1 MINEIKKIISHHPI
15 LFFFLCYLSIILGFY
30 LDENSIGGA
39 KHDYIYHLHFVE
51 GFKNNFSLTI
61 KNFAS
66 NPDEFGT
73 RNSPIFFII
82 FGLLNKIFQLDYLR
96 ILNTLMSLLIVITFY
111 NCLLLKYKNIKK
123 IELIILSSLLFL
135 SPTVRSLSIW
145 PYSLLWG
152 LFFFLITIFY
162 YLKFELIKKD
172 IKYAIISTLFLAIS
186 SYFYLA
192 FSVFGFFFITQFI
205 IKLDTIKKGTIII
218 LLNILLA
225 LPAIIF
231 FYKKNFYFF
240 DAEGLIINEYQ
251 RYNISNKI
259 LIISSMIF
267 YFCIPILIFNYKNII
282 NKIFNKNYYG
292 FKTIIF
298 SILITLFFT
307 FNYPITN
314 DFGGGFFFKISHL
327 LFKNNY
333 LFYFLSA
340 ISLISILILFSK
352 NKINYL
358 ILFIL
363 FFLYNLQFTIYNK
376 YYEPLIFIISFLL
389 LELNLEK
396 NFFSKKSCITILYFF
411 FISHYVISIG
421 RIFLEIKF

>member
-1 MINEIKKIISHHPI
+1 MINEIKKNITNYPL
-15 LFFFLCYLSIILGFY
+15 LFFFICYLSILLGFY
-30 LDENSIGGA
+30 IDENSIDGA
-39 KHDYIYHLHFVE
+39 KHDYIYHLVLVE

-61 KNFAS
+61 KNFGS
-66 NPDEFGT
+66 NPDVFAT
-73 RNSPIFFII
+73 KNSPIFFII
-82 FGLLNKIFQLDYLR
+82 LGLLNKIFQLDYLR
-96 ILNTLMSLLIVITFY
+96 ILNTLVSLLIVIIFY

-123 IELIILSSLLFL
+123 VELIILSSLLFL
-135 SPTVRSLSIW
+135 SPTIRSLSVW

-172 IKYAIISTLFLAIS
+172 IKYVVISTLFLAIS

-192 FSVFGFFFITQFI
+192 FSVFGLFFFTQFI
-205 IKLDTIKKGTIII
+205 IKLDTIKNKTITI

-225 LPAIIF
+225 LPAVIF
-231 FYKKNFYFF
+231 FYKQNFYFF
-240 DAEGLIINEYQ
+240 YAEGLIINEYQ

-259 LIISSMIF
+259 LIISSLIF
-267 YFCIPILIFNYKNII
+267 YFCIPIFIFNYKNII
-282 NKIFNKNYYG
+282 NKIFNKNYYA
-292 FKTIIF
+292 FKTIILT
-298 SILITLFFT
+298 ILITLFYT

-314 DFGGGFFFKISHL
+314 NFGGGFFFKISHL

-340 ISLISILILFSK
+340 ISLISILILFNK

-396 NFFSKKSCITILYFF
+396 NFFSKKNYITILFFF